1 VRSMVKINKSPRAVK
16 PNRYTGRRTSPPE
29 RVGRPEIGRALTL
42 LMSKAWRAGKM
53 LFGGVFVLV
62 LLGGLS
68 IGLILGYQ
76 ALIHSPYFMVRKVIV
91 KGLDRVSQEEVL
103 RRTGLD
109 KPANLLALRLGR
121 LSDSLEELPW
131 IENVTIT
138 KKLSGAIII
147 EIKERRPV
155 ALISLGAL
163 YYLDENKRPFKKVE
177 PQENPDLPII
187 TGFTRAD
194 LVERERFFRR
204 DLEEVFSLLAVL
216 AERNDQFRLDNI
228 SEINFDS
235 VRGLS
240 LFTRRDNVQ
249 VKIGFGDYRT
259 KFKRLGRVLAYLKAN
274 DQDRD
279 LAYLNVE
286 CEPRVVVRAAEQS

>member
-1 VRSMVKINKSPRAVK
+1 VTTKDKIKKNPGAAK
-16 PNRYTGRRTSPPE
+16 PNRYIGRRTDPPAQA
-29 RVGRPEIGRALTL
+29 GRPHGGRSLTL

-53 LFGGVFVLV
+53 LFGGVFALV
-62 LLGGLS
+62 LLGAVS

-76 ALIHSPYFMVRKVIV
+76 ALIHSSYFMVRKVIV
-91 KGLDRVSQEEVL
+91 KGLERVSQEEVL
-103 RRTGLD
+103 GQTGLD
-109 KPANLLALRLGR
+109 KPTNLLALRLGR

-131 IENVTIT
+131 IENVTMT
-138 KKLSGAIII
+138 RKVPGTIII

-155 ALISLGAL
+155 ALISLGVL

-194 LVERERFFRR
+194 LLERERFVRR
-204 DLEEVFSLLAVL
+204 DLDEVFGLLAVL

-240 LFTRRDNVQ
+240 LFTRRENVQ
-249 VKIGFGDYRT
+249 VKIGFGDYRA
-259 KFKRLGRVLAYLKAN
+259 KFKRLGRVLAYLKAK

-286 CEPRVVVRAAEQS
+286 CDPRVVLRRAEHG